1 MHSLHPEARYGADMT
16 IDKRQGAVF
25 ASGVLLG
32 AVAVARAL
40 KRRGPASPQAPEIP
54 KTSVPS
60 PRLVPG
66 KPDASVQSPRLVAGP
81 TQENV
86 SPPQAPARET
96 VSSSTKAR
104 VPPRQPWPESLTT
117 AVPPL
122 PPAAPTARQLKVFVS
137 GSVLAAA
144 AIAGAWLLLDP
155 LGLPMPGKPVTIAS
169 ASAPQASGQVPTCP
183 LVPATV
189 ASGSQDG
196 KFPFQPDVPGLTATD
211 MASFIVIGKDAAA
224 SSRPRDAEVAFL
236 MSCRLADKLK
246 GADSTESADSK
257 YLLGA
262 HYARLA
268 LLAGFALDAS
278 RPELL
283 RRAELLYLD
292 SLHIYSAVH
301 GQTDA
306 RSRSAADGLA
316 AVRQTL
322 AQAPPAQPTPV
333 PEKPPQATASASPAL
348 QQSGPAPSPVP
359 VARPPVRRVEVAK
372 AAVPASEAPQNQRPG
387 MRSDASFDCSRARSA
402 PEKMICSDAELFQL
416 NHEVG
421 RVYAR
426 AKNAAPDRAAFR
438 RQNDVE
444 ASRRESICRDR
455 GCLLR
460 WYAYRR
466 DQLMSEIEGRTPPGP
481 TAWR

>member
-1 MHSLHPEARYGADMT
+1 MT

-32 AVAVARAL
+32 AVAVAGAW
-40 KRRGPASPQAPEIP
+40 KRRGPAASQAPETP
-54 KTSVPS
+54 ETSVPS
-60 PRLVPG
+60 PQP
-66 KPDASVQSPRLVAGP
+66 ASEKLKTSAQPTRFVDVSP
-81 TQENV
+81 QENV
-86 SPPQAPARET
+86 SPPQMPARET

-104 VPPRQPWPESLTT
+104 VPPWQPLPELPKT
-117 AVPPL
+117 AVLPL
-122 PPAAPTARQLKVFVS
+122 QPAPPTARQLKVFIS

-169 ASAPQASGQVPTCP
+169 ASAPQASGQVATCP
-183 LVPATV
+183 LTPATA

-196 KFPFQPDVPGLTATD
+196 KFPFQPDVPGLSATD
-211 MASFIVIGKDAAA
+211 IASFMVIGKDAAA

-246 GADSTESADSK
+246 GADSSEAADSK

-268 LLAGFALDAS
+268 LLAGFNPDAS

-283 RRAELLYLD
+283 KRAEFLYLD
-292 SLHIYSAVH
+292 SLRIYSAAH
-301 GQTDA
+301 GKSDE

-322 AQAPPAQPTPV
+322 AQTSRPAPV
-333 PEKPPQATASASPAL
+333 PEKPPQALASASPAL
-348 QQSGPAPSPVP
+348 QSDPAFSPVP
-359 VARPPVRRVEVAK
+359 VASPPVRRVEVAK
-372 AAVPASEAPQNQRPG
+372 AAVPASEAPQEQRPG

-402 PEKMICSDAELFQL
+402 LEKMICSDAQLFQL

-421 RVYAR
+421 RMYAR
-426 AKNAAPDRAAFR
+426 AKNATADRAAFR
-438 RQNDVE
+438 RQNDLE

-466 DQLMSEIEGRTPPGP
+466 DQLMSEIEGRTPSRPV
-481 TAWR
+481 AWR

>member
-1 MHSLHPEARYGADMT
+1 MT

-32 AVAVARAL
+32 AAAVAGAW
-40 KRRGPASPQAPEIP
+40 KRRGPAASQAPETP
-54 KTSVPS
+54 KTNVPS
-60 PRLVPG
+60 SLPAPEKLNKSAQPPRF
-66 KPDASVQSPRLVAGP
+66 VAEP
-81 TQENV
+81 PKENV
-86 SPPQAPARET
+86 STPQAPARET

-104 VPPRQPWPESLTT
+104 VSPRQPLPEPLKA
-117 AVPPL
+117 AVQPL
-122 PPAAPTARQLKVFVS
+122 QPAGPTARQLKVLIS
-137 GSVLAAA
+137 SSVLAAA

-169 ASAPQASGQVPTCP
+169 ASAPQASGQVATCP
-183 LVPATV
+183 LTPATA

-196 KFPFQPDVPGLTATD
+196 KFPFQPDVPGLAATD
-211 MASFIVIGKDAAA
+211 IASFIVIGKDAAA

-283 RRAELLYLD
+283 RRAEFLYLD
-292 SLHIYSAVH
+292 SLRIYSAAH
-301 GQTDA
+301 GQADE

-322 AQAPPAQPTPV
+322 ARAVQPVPV
-333 PEKPPQATASASPAL
+333 PEKPLQALASASPAL
-348 QQSGPAPSPVP
+348 ESGPVSSPVS
-359 VARPPVRRVEVAK
+359 VARPPVRKVEVAK
-372 AAVPASEAPQNQRPG
+372 AAVPVSEAPQEPRPG

-438 RQNDVE
+438 RQNDLE

-466 DQLMSEIEGRTPPGP
+466 DQLMSEIEGRKPPGP

>member
-1 MHSLHPEARYGADMT
+1 M
-16 IDKRQGAVF
+16 
-25 ASGVLLG
+25 
-32 AVAVARAL
+32 
-40 KRRGPASPQAPEIP
+40 
-54 KTSVPS
+54 
-60 PRLVPG
+60 
-66 KPDASVQSPRLVAGP
+66 
-81 TQENV
+81 
-86 SPPQAPARET
+86 
-96 VSSSTKAR
+96 
-104 VPPRQPWPESLTT
+104 
-117 AVPPL
+117 
-122 PPAAPTARQLKVFVS
+122 S

-144 AIAGAWLLLDP
+144 AIAGAWLLMDP
-155 LGLPMPGKPVTIAS
+155 LGLPMPGKPVTTVS
-169 ASAPQASGQVPTCP
+169 AAAPQASGQVATCP
-183 LVPATV
+183 LVPATT

-224 SSRPRDAEVAFL
+224 SSRPRDAEVALL

-283 RRAELLYLD
+283 RRAEFLYLD
-292 SLHIYSAVH
+292 SLRIYSAVH
-301 GQTDA
+301 GQADA

-466 DQLMSEIEGRTPPGP
+466 DQLMSEIEGRTPPRP